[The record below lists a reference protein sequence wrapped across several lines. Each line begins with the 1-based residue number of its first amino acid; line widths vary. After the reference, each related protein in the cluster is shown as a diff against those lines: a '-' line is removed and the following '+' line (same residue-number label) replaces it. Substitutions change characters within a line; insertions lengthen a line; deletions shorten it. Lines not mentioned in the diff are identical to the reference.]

1 MGQLRR
7 PVSSLARSAAVAS
20 SSQLARPGL
29 CRSRLAVVFAAVG
42 TVLMVLGV
50 SQSFAEDSSG
60 DLTAL
65 HVEPTALPVV
75 SSPPTQSSSLLRKA
89 PEALIPRESDPPTLP
104 PSVNQSSPESLVYG
118 SRAVRERPVN
128 AIILAAAGV
137 DPPDLFRTLASIAE
151 SVPEALV
158 VLVVSHA
165 EAEAVMPRVT
175 RRDPAHGG
183 QRSGQI
189 ALNLLMYS
197 WAALDALQPPDV
209 RARLAPTE
217 RYSLYTWILDDLRR

>member
-1 MGQLRR
+1 
-7 PVSSLARSAAVAS
+7 
-20 SSQLARPGL
+20 
-29 CRSRLAVVFAAVG
+29 
-42 TVLMVLGV
+42 MVLGV